1 MDPPEKL
8 GIHSRHRQYQY
19 QVLRY
24 WGFEWYWYWYWYWG
38 FQFCWYWYWYWYWGS
53 EVLKYWGIEIWCGI
67 GIESDQIPAASR
79 FQRFKII
86 QMSFHIACKDMFLL
100 FKGSVWVLSCTF
112 KLPLWLKAFSQLEQA
127 NGFSP
132 VWVLSCSFKWA
143 LFQKVLLHL
152 EQALSS
158 VGPFM
163 HLQITTLVKSFF
175 TFGTGK

>member
-1 MDPPEKL
+1 M
-8 GIHSRHRQYQY
+8 ICTRHRQYQY

-86 QMSFHIACKDMFLL
+86 QMSFHIACMDMFL
-100 FKGSVWVLSCTF
+100 FF
-112 KLPLWLKAFSQLEQA
+112 YRF
-127 NGFSP
+127 
-132 VWVLSCSFKWA
+132 
-143 LFQKVLLHL
+143 
-152 EQALSS
+152 S

-163 HLQITTLVKSFF
+163 HLQIATLVKSFF
-175 TFGTGK
+175 TFGTGKWFLSCVGPFMPIKMNPFIGFFTFLAPSSVPF

>member
-1 MDPPEKL
+1 MDNTNT
-8 GIHSRHRQYQY
+8 
-19 QVLRY
+19 RY

-112 KLPLWLKAFSQLEQA
+112 KLPLWLKAFSHLKQA
-127 NGFSP
+127 NGNCVKILFLVEILHTLGRKHILASNVKLLAFS
-132 VWVLSCSFKWA
+132 SEKIC
-143 LFQKVLLHL
+143 
-152 EQALSS
+152 
-158 VGPFM
+158 
-163 HLQITTLVKSFF
+163 QISGHIVCNNW
-175 TFGTGK
+175 

>member
-1 MDPPEKL
+1 MYVVKFSKDQVPL
-8 GIHSRHRQYQY
+8 IFWFLNSRHRQYQY

-24 WGFEWYWYWYWYWG
+24 WGFEWYWYWYWG
-38 FQFCWYWYWYWYWGS
+38 FQFCWYWYWYWGS

-112 KLPLWLKAFSQLEQA
+112 KLPLWLKAF
-127 NGFSP
+127 
-132 VWVLSCSFKWA
+132 
-143 LFQKVLLHL
+143 
-152 EQALSS
+152 
-158 VGPFM
+158 
-163 HLQITTLVKSFF
+163 F
-175 TFGTGK
+175 TFGTGKWFLSCVGPFMLIQMSTFSKRLITLGTGSIQCGSFHAPSNYHFD